1 MVTMHEIKCPN
12 CGKSFTLDE
21 AGYAAILKQ
30 VRDDEFSKD
39 LSQRL
44 HQYEQEKQNALK
56 LAAAQAQQ
64 DKAAALSEQNNQIN
78 ELKLKILALEK
89 DKDLAVAQA
98 LSKQQDKIA
107 ATEKQVIELQG
118 QIATTRQQGEMQ
130 IQSLKSDYESRLRN
144 KDDLHAS
151 QMRLKDETI
160 AQYKDFKA
168 KLSVKLLGETLEQH
182 CMIEFERLR
191 ATAFKN
197 AFFGK
202 DNDSKTGSEGDI
214 KGSKGDFIFRDFDD
228 AGNEYISIMFDM
240 KNEGDESSTKHK
252 NEDFLKKLD
261 EDRRKKNCEYAV
273 LVSLL
278 ERDSELYNGGIV
290 DVSHK
295 YPKMFVIRPQCF
307 IPLITLLR
315 DAAQSTI
322 EYRQQVIKLQ
332 QSSIDVSNFENAMES
347 FKTDFFR
354 NCKDAAKQYHT
365 AIENIDDIIKK
376 LEKTK
381 EALRLW
387 NKHLGTAE
395 NRVADELTIKKLTRE
410 SPTLRAQFDAVRSG
424 NPKTI
429 IDIKE

>member
-1 MVTMHEIKCPN
+1 MHEIKCPN

-56 LAAAQAQQ
+56 LAATQAQQ

-240 KNEGDESSTKHK
+240 KNEDDESSTKHK

-410 SPTLRAQFDAVRSG
+410 SPTLRAQFDAARSG

>member
-410 SPTLRAQFDAVRSG
+410 SPTLRAQFDAARSG

>member
-1 MVTMHEIKCPN
+1 MHEIKCPN

-410 SPTLRAQFDAVRSG
+410 SPTLRAQFDAARNG

>member
-1 MVTMHEIKCPN
+1 MHEIKCPN

-365 AIENIDDIIKK
+365 AIDNIDDIIKK

-410 SPTLRAQFDAVRSG
+410 SPTLRAQFDAARNG

>member
-1 MVTMHEIKCPN
+1 MHEIKCPN

-410 SPTLRAQFDAVRSG
+410 SPTLRAQFDAARSG